1 MPSKLPP
8 EELVVEDAGSGPTLA
23 SSVGEQL
30 KRDVLEC
37 RLEPG
42 MRLRLLELKARY
54 GVGMSPL
61 REALM
66 KLAVEG
72 LVVLEDRRGFRVA
85 PVSRSKLLDITF
97 MRRELETKAISLSIT
112 HGDQAWLDEVEQAC
126 ERLSGLRQRDAQGA
140 PNEDW
145 EVAHRAYHSVLGA
158 ACQSEWL
165 IYFRALLY
173 DQWDRYRRLWNR
185 IANAEPQRDI
195 QDEHRQLAMAVLDRD
210 ADLAIS
216 LIQRHISASAKQL
229 LNAPAMWFEK
239 D

>member
-1 MPSKLPP
+1 MPAKSLP
-8 EELVVEDAGSGPTLA
+8 EEPIAEESGSGPTLA

-42 MRLRLLELKARY
+42 MRLRLLELKSRY

-66 KLAVEG
+66 KLAAEG

-85 PVSRSKLLDITF
+85 PVSRAKLLDITF
-97 MRRELETKAISLSIT
+97 MRRELETKAISLSIA
-112 HGDQAWLDEVEQAC
+112 HGDQAWLGEVAQAC
-126 ERLSGLRQRDAQGA
+126 ERLCALAQRDAEGMA
-140 PNEDW
+140 NEDW
-145 EVAHRAYHSVLGA
+145 ESAHRAYHAVLGA

-165 IYFRALLY
+165 VYFRALLY

-185 IANAEPQRDI
+185 VADTGPQRDI
-195 QDEHRQLAMAVLDRD
+195 QDEHRQLAMAVMDRD
-210 ADLAIS
+210 ADLAVS

-229 LNAPAMWFEK
+229 LNAPAMWFENN
-239 D
+239 